1 MKVLEVW
8 FTPHCIDNLVSYTLI
23 VNETNFNIN
32 KVKKNAKMLPP
43 PLNFEEREKN
53 KVNCFKNCFEKTNR
67 ATGLKSWLFMPIT
80 IPHNRLDLWYDSI
93 QTFFKIIF
101 LTINFGHFKPNFGHI
116 CPVQVNGG
124 NFQVQDYVFL
134 TSEMK
139 STLNFSLENMFCF
152 IFWPFLFFHPF
163 GSQTR
168 LESRTLS

>member
-1 MKVLEVW
+1 MKK
-8 FTPHCIDNLVSYTLI
+8 IRLI
-23 VNETNFNIN
+23 V
-32 KVKKNAKMLPP
+32 KKLFWENQQSYRS
-43 PLNFEEREKN
+43 E
-53 KVNCFKNCFEKTNR
+53 
-67 ATGLKSWLFMPIT
+67 SWSFMPIT
-80 IPHNRLDLWYDSI
+80 IPHNRLDWWYNST

-168 LESRTLS
+168 LESRTLSYLHWSYSAALVR